1 MTPSRA
7 QYFFARPWLSNAWLI
22 AVPLV
27 CIVIAVRAAGTISE
41 TFSEW
46 SLLLPFFGVVSLAAF
61 LGYFL
66 ALLLGWFVF
75 GPLYYARGL
84 KNGAPFHEGDLVRV
98 LVGPH
103 RDRVVRVYEVWES
116 RDEVRV
122 ELGEQER
129 KDVTDVFSPYQICR
143 ERDA

>member
-7 QYFFARPWLSNAWLI
+7 QYFLAQPWLPRAWRV
-22 AVPLV
+22 AVALA
-27 CIVIAVRAAGTISE
+27 CIVIAVRGTGMTPAALTEGLP
-41 TFSEW
+41 
-46 SLLLPFFGVVSLAAF
+46 LLLLLGIVALAAL
-61 LGYFL
+61 LGHFL

-84 KNGAPFHEGDLVRV
+84 KNGASFRAGDRVRV
-98 LVGPH
+98 LTGAH

-116 RDEVRV
+116 RDQVRV
-122 ELGEQER
+122 ELGEQAR
-129 KDVTDVFSPYQICR
+129 RDATDVFSPHQICR